1 MEFLLA
7 TSEFEIR
14 GHCYE
19 GFPILK
25 ANHDVFVEGMEFLVH
40 HCLKRGSVQRSRG
53 SWETFGRDLCDY
65 FEFIEANGFDWK
77 A

>member
-19 GFPILK
+19 GFPILLK

-40 HCLKRGSVQRSRG
+40 HCLK
-53 SWETFGRDLCDY
+53 T
-65 FEFIEANGFDWK
+65 K
-77 A
+77 ADIQK